1 MMKHVQNFGTL
12 GGKNS
17 LGGRLGG
24 KSSKVNEK
32 IQKQLFGGVLTALKN
47 VQIRSFF
54 GPYFLYSVRIK
65 ENTDQTKTPYLD
77 TFYAVS
83 VNKGFLKISQNSQ
96 ENTCTGVWIEQ
107 LFEFS
112 WTISRIPIWWRH

>member
-1 MMKHVQNFGTL
+1 MKHVQNFGTL

-32 IQKQLFGGVLTALKN
+32 IQKQLFGGVLTAIKM
-47 VQIRSFF
+47 SKYGAFF

-65 ENTDQTKTPYLD
+65 ENTDQTKTSYLD

-96 ENTCTGVWIEQ
+96 ENTCTGV
-107 LFEFS
+107 
-112 WTISRIPIWWRH
+112 